1 MASVT
6 RARIDPAGGLAFV
19 DAREVRAIVVPEVV
33 RLLGEVGGARVG
45 VAVVD
50 GKVHAAF
57 DLGGGPGASSGP
69 ALLIASEGRGEA
81 FVALGLEVVES
92 GRFEGEPADDA
103 VVVHGLRLPVASLG
117 TALRSIDAAAW
128 AAHGAV
134 GLGRVE
140 DLGAEAAR

>member
-33 RLLGEVGGARVG
+33 RLLGE
-45 VAVVD
+45 VD